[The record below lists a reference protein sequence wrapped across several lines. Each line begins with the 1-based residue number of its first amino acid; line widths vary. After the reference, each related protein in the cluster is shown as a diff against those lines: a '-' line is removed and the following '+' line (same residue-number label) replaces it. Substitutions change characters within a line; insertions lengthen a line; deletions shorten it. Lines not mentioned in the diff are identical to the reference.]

1 MGCEME
7 SEVYLARVRARSGEE
22 SKTAK
27 IGKLFYAAGFDNV
40 VKERDLTAIKVHFGE
55 LGNDSFVNPILLHPI
70 AENVKERRGRPFLTD
85 TNTLYGGARANAV
98 DHLTTAALHGFSYM
112 VTGCPVIIADGLR
125 SENFCE
131 IEIGQKH
138 FHNVKIASEIARAD
152 SMIVVSHFKGHL
164 PFGFG
169 GAIKNLGMGCASAAG
184 KSEQHS
190 AKAVM
195 LNKELCIGC
204 KSCEKI
210 CPVSAIRVE
219 EKIASIDYQ
228 LCRGCGECLR
238 ICPVHAIDFDWLVEA
253 RPLVERMVEYAL
265 GAVKGKEDRTGFF
278 NVLLNITPDC
288 DCVPWSDAPIVP
300 DIGILAS
307 RDPVALDRASFDLV
321 NQQIGIYGS
330 MLERNLHPGQDKF
343 KGLWENTEGLYQI
356 EYGEAIGLGSS
367 RYKLVEV

>member
-1 MGCEME
+1 MG
-7 SEVYLARVRARSGEE
+7 
-22 SKTAK
+22 
-27 IGKLFYAAGFDNV
+27 
-40 VKERDLTAIKVHFGE
+40 
-55 LGNDSFVNPILLHPI
+55 
-70 AENVKERRGRPFLTD
+70 GRPFLTD
-85 TNTLYGGARANAV
+85 TNTLYGGGRSNAV
-98 DHLTTAALHGFSYM
+98 DHLTTAAMHGFSQL
-112 VTGCPVIIADGLR
+112 VTGCPAIIADGLR

-131 IEIGQKH
+131 VEIGQKR
-138 FHNVKIASEIARAD
+138 FHRVKIASEIAHAD

-169 GAIKNLGMGCASAAG
+169 GAIKNLGMGCAPAAG

-195 LNKELCIGC
+195 LNRELCIGC
-204 KSCEKI
+204 KSCEKS
-210 CPVSAIRVE
+210 CPASAIRVE
-219 EKIASIDYQ
+219 ERIASIDYQ

-238 ICPVHAIDFDWLVEA
+238 TCPVHALDFDWLVEA

-278 NVLLNITPDC
+278 NFLTNITPDC

-307 RDPVALDRASFDLV
+307 LDPVALDQASFDLV
-321 NQQIGIYGS
+321 NRQTGIRGS
-330 MLERNLHPGQDKF
+330 MLEKNFHPGEDKF
-343 KGLWENTEGLYQI
+343 RGLWENTEGLYQI
-356 EYGEAIGLGSS
+356 EYAETIGLGSS